1 MSITSSLWRFFAT
14 ASLPRVAAGFINN
27 QVVLL
32 SLNRRRGRYHIDRVA
47 HTSLPKTLLNPDF
60 SSTNIAEVGSLATLI
75 KQATERAGLK
85 WQTRWSVALPEAT
98 VRSLIVNLET
108 KPTDKDELTNMLS
121 WKVERIVGVPTSRLQ
136 VVQQKIGGGNNQRY
150 LVTVVEKA
158 VLNEY
163 EAVFQRLGWH
173 VGFIAPRHIGE
184 ANWLT
189 HLNVPGDKML
199 VSYNESGFVAVVMRG
214 TDPLVI
220 RSHNCLLDERDNEL
234 YRLATYYREKLRPE
248 VNVPLTVLV
257 LGDDAERQLT
267 EATFND
273 ALQDRSFRFINTK
286 DLGLD
291 IGDPQLS
298 FSDVASVAG
307 LAALAYN

>member
-1 MSITSSLWRFFAT
+1 MSITSSLWRFFAV

-27 QVVLL
+27 QLILL
-32 SLNRRRGRYHIDRVA
+32 SLSRRRGRYTIDKIA
-47 HTSLPKTLLNPDF
+47 HTSLPKALLNPDF
-60 SSTNIAEVGSLATLI
+60 SVPNIAEVSSLAVLI

-108 KPTDKDELTNMLS
+108 KPSDKDELINMLS
-121 WKVERIVGVPTSRLQ
+121 WKIERIVGVPTSRLQ
-136 VVQQKIGGGNNQRY
+136 VVQQKIGGGNNPRY
-150 LVTVVEKA
+150 LVTVAEKA

-163 EAVFQRLGWH
+163 DAVFQQLGWH
-173 VGFIAPRHIGE
+173 VGFMAPRHIGE

-189 HLNVPGDKML
+189 HLNVPGDKLL
-199 VSYNESGFVAVVMRG
+199 VSYNEGGFVALVMRG

-248 VNVPLTVLV
+248 ANVPLTVLV
-257 LGDDAERQLT
+257 LGEAAERQLT
-267 EATFND
+267 EITFND
-273 ALQDRSFRFINTK
+273 ALQDRPFRFVNTS
-286 DLGLD
+286 DLALD
-291 IGDPQLS
+291 ISDPQVS
-298 FSDVASVAG
+298 FSEVASVAG